1 MKKEVQI
8 IYEDEN
14 VLAVNK
20 PAGLVV
26 HSDGKTEEIT
36 LVDWILKNY
45 PEIKGV
51 GESMEL
57 SDGTNIER
65 PGIVHRLDRD
75 TSGVILIA
83 KNQETFL
90 FLKRQFKEREIKK
103 TYRTIVHGA
112 FKEGRGTIDKP
123 IGKSKKD
130 FRRWSTG
137 YDLRGTVR
145 DAVTEYKVL
154 CGSKEFSH
162 IEVYP
167 KTGRTHQIRVHMKAI
182 QRPIVCDKLYS
193 FKKECVLGLNR
204 TALHALSIKF
214 SLRDGV
220 SIKVEA
226 PLPLDFSNA
235 LEQIGC
241 EI

>member
-1 MKKEVQI
+1 MEKEVQI

-26 HSDGKTEEIT
+26 HSDGKTEEPT

-45 PEIKGV
+45 PEIKGI

-57 SDGTNIER
+57 SDGTDIER

-75 TSGVILIA
+75 TSGVMLIA

-90 FLKRQFKEREIKK
+90 FLKRQFQEREIKK
-103 TYRTIVHGA
+103 VYRAIVYGA
-112 FKEGRGTIDKP
+112 FKESRGTIDKP

-137 YDLRGTVR
+137 RDLRGTIR
-145 DAVTEYKVL
+145 DAVTEYRVL
-154 CGSKEFSH
+154 CGAEEFSH

-182 QRPIVCDKLYS
+182 QRPIVCDRLYS
-193 FKKECVLGLNR
+193 PKKECVLGLNR
-204 TALHALSIKF
+204 MALHALSIKF
-214 SLRDGV
+214 SLRGGM
-220 SIKVEA
+220 SIKIEA
-226 PLPLDFSNA
+226 PLPSDFSNA

-241 EI
+241 SK